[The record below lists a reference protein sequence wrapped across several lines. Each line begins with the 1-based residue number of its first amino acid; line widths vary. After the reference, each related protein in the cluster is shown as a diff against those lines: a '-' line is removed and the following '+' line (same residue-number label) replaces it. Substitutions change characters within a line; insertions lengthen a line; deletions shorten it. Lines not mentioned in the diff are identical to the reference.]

1 MGFATALRRLSF
13 GDSAFKNEISEFSQP
28 GGAKCGGF
36 VQGLGVSAEG
46 KRGPVVL
53 RPEPRGP
60 PGEAPL
66 ALAESVATE
75 PAFAEAKLR
84 LRAGRRRRAWENSG
98 TIILNLPPKVCSQR
112 D

>member
-36 VQGLGVSAEG
+36 VQGLGDSAEG
-46 KRGPVVL
+46 KRGPAVL
-53 RPEPRGP
+53 RPEPRGT
-60 PGEAPL
+60 PGESPL

-75 PAFAEAKLR
+75 
-84 LRAGRRRRAWENSG
+84 RRRAWENSG
-98 TIILNLPPKVCSQR
+98 TIISNLPPKVCSQR